1 MKVNAPLEFAQ
12 LAYVWHFNIKYL
24 NSLLYGIFLN
34 FLDTNVENN
43 FITNTLTPNQLMQ
56 VFEYFI
62 RKMCSDSQRTN
73 DETLTLYIRIFYD
86 VLKSPPFISDVLDE
100 FIDKRNDIK
109 LAFTIVP
116 VCGLQSNFDLISMIA
131 IRHEWTQSNKFSN
144 SVLSIFMIL

>member
-1 MKVNAPLEFAQ
+1 M
-12 LAYVWHFNIKYL
+12 
-24 NSLLYGIFLN
+24 
-34 FLDTNVENN
+34 END

-131 IRHEWTQSNKFSN
+131 IRHE
-144 SVLSIFMIL
+144 